1 MVANPDPGSSISRPS
16 RYRICVYGRMNPAWS
31 DMFQG
36 MTVTVVG
43 AQDQLTVTELCGQLP
58 DQASLMGVLEQLHNF
73 SIPVISVACM
83 SIDSLDKNTA
93 E

>member
-1 MVANPDPGSSISRPS
+1 
-16 RYRICVYGRMNPAWS
+16 
-31 DMFQG
+31 MFQG

-58 DQASLMGVLEQLHNF
+58 DQAALMGVLEQLHNF

-83 SIDSLDKNTA
+83 YVDSLDKNTA
-93 E
+93 Q